1 MSGLAESLEKRLQI
15 GEASSRPLSTMS
27 TPPVTYRRSS
37 ITDSSR
43 RQKNHRDSGI
53 GSDSGTAILTAASL
67 SDSDSAASH
76 RKGLFKYIE
85 LIHPP
90 FLMRIIYCLK

>member
-15 GEASSRPLSTMS
+15 GEASSLPLSTVS
-27 TPPVTYRRSS
+27 APVTYRRSS
-37 ITDSSR
+37 VVDNSR
-43 RQKNHRDSGI
+43 RQKNYRDSGI

-76 RKGLFKYIE
+76 RKRL
-85 LIHPP
+85 
-90 FLMRIIYCLK
+90 FLMHRNKST

>member
-85 LIHPP
+85 LIHQP
-90 FLMRIIYCLK
+90 FLMRIFVIA